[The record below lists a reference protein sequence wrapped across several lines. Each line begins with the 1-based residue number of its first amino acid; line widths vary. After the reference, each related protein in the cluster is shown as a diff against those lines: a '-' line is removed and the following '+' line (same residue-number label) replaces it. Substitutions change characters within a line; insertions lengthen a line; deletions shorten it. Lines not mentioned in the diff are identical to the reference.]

1 MKIETNPWVNIDF
14 PDVIRC
20 REKYIP
26 AGENEKNISCDITD
40 HRWFDEVPFDPKN
53 GIVFLAAGVLH
64 YLTHDAVKALIHD
77 MAERFTGGLFVFDF
91 VSEKGMSSGNAQV
104 EMTNND
110 TKLKFSMENA
120 EKEIPPFSN
129 HITKVVQKSYLEGYP
144 VTGVRYSLFTES
156 YIKSKRDKYFIAHVE
171 FAL

>member
-1 MKIETNPWVNIDF
+1 
-14 PDVIRC
+14 
-20 REKYIP
+20 
-26 AGENEKNISCDITD
+26 
-40 HRWFDEVPFDPKN
+40 
-53 GIVFLAAGVLH
+53 
-64 YLTHDAVKALIHD
+64 